1 MSALLN
7 KVVFVLDASSSMS
20 HLRSKVVDVT
30 NKLLESLKK
39 EAKRAEQRTEV
50 SIIVFSDYHAV
61 RYLIKDK
68 NIKAVKKITLS
79 DYRPDGMTA
88 LRDAICLGMDD
99 FSKSDDFKDEDV
111 SFLLI
116 AVTDGGE

>member
-39 EAKRAEQRTEV
+39 EDQEMSYLPGMIPENIMALNKYGRAITQQMV
-50 SIIVFSDYHAV
+50 
-61 RYLIKDK
+61 KD
-68 NIKAVKKITLS
+68 
-79 DYRPDGMTA
+79 
-88 LRDAICLGMDD
+88 
-99 FSKSDDFKDEDV
+99 
-111 SFLLI
+111 
-116 AVTDGGE
+116 